1 MSSLSSFFTS
11 RWRPGCHHQRGA
23 QRRDAPVAR
32 PGEGGGDPD
41 RCPLRAGRIAR
52 PGRDAPEGGAG
63 GQARRRQPRQQRHGN
78 PAAGGRDG
86 ADRPFLWGAAVVDTA
101 QTAGVVPLDMQ
112 AMGIDL
118 LIFTGHKGL
127 LGPPGTGGL
136 VLGDRVDPE
145 GLDSLMQG
153 GTGSYPEGTVRL
165 APGVFTTLEDVHAAV
180 RAVEQVVRT

>member
-1 MSSLSSFFTS
+1 M
-11 RWRPGCHHQRGA
+11 R
-23 QRRDAPVAR
+23 
-32 PGEGGGDPD
+32 
-41 RCPLRAGRIAR
+41 PLRALEREGVILTVVPCASDASLDPEEMRMRVEPGTKLVVANHASNVTGTLLPVADVARIAH
-52 PGRDAPEGGAG
+52 AVGA
-63 GQARRRQPRQQRHGN
+63 
-78 PAAGGRDG
+78 
-86 ADRPFLWGAAVVDTA
+86 LLLVDTA

-180 RAVEQVVRT
+180 RVVEQVVRT